1 MQISI
6 NENAPVSEW
15 RQIFIKASPE
25 KVWEVLS
32 AINDW
37 PNWQSSV
44 THARMEGPLAE
55 NTIFRWKAGGVR
67 FTSRLHTVVPGQM
80 LGWTGKTIG
89 ASAIHNW
96 YLEPRDNG
104 TLVRVEESLQGFLP
118 SLMKKWFTKDL
129 KKGMKKSLKEL
140 RAASEKTPK

>member
-6 NENAPVSEW
+6 NENAPASEW
-15 RQIFIKASPE
+15 RQIFIMASPE
-25 KVWEVLS
+25 KVWQVLS
-32 AINDW
+32 AINHW

-44 THARMEGPLAE
+44 THARMEGSLAE
-55 NTIFRWKAGGVR
+55 NTIFRWKASRVR
-67 FTSRLHTVVPGQM
+67 FTSRLHTVIPGQI
-80 LGWTGKTIG
+80 LGWTGKTLG

-96 YLEPRDNG
+96 YLEPGDNG

-129 KKGMKKSLKEL
+129 KNGMKKSLKEL
-140 RAASEKTPK
+140 RAASEKTSK